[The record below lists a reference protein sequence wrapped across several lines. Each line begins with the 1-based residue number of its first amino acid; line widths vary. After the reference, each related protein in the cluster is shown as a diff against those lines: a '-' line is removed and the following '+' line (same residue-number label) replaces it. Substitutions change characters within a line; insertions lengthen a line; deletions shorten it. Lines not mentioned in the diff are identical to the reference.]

1 MSLVPSLLLRR
12 TLVVDAILSG
22 AFGLILLA
30 GADLFADLLEL
41 PADLVRYAGLILL
54 PFAVWVGWLARQERV
69 ARTAM
74 RTMIA
79 INLAWAFASVLILA
93 LGWVAPNV
101 LGTLFLLVQALLVL
115 GFAAVEILG
124 LRGSSPEFAPA

>member
-1 MSLVPSLLLRR
+1 MSLVPSPLLRR
-12 TLVVDAILSG
+12 ALVVDAVLSG
-22 AFGLILLA
+22 AIGLILLA
-30 GADLFADLLEL
+30 GADLFAALLEL
-41 PADLVRYAGLILL
+41 PSDLVRYAGLILL
-54 PFAVWVGWLARQERV
+54 PFAGWVGWLARQERV
-69 ARTAM
+69 ARTAI
-74 RTMIA
+74 RSMIA

-93 LGWVAPNV
+93 LGWVTPNV

>member
-12 TLVVDAILSG
+12 ALVVDAILSG

-41 PADLVRYAGLILL
+41 PANLVRYAGLILL
-54 PFAVWVGWLARQERV
+54 PFAGWVGRLARQERV